1 MATTK
6 TTTTKTARK
15 TPVKAAKAVS
25 KAAKTEKAVVTEETQ
40 GKAATAVQSAA
51 IAVQDLTPG
60 FTPKT
65 WENGEVV
72 YANDMN
78 RLEQGLDQAYTLAQ
92 TNEGDIA
99 ALESGATHSMMAD
112 TQTPT
117 VPSNL
122 VLSIGLVPVWK
133 AGADVLLRSAI
144 VDVSATA
151 ATTITAGTVIATGL
165 NLKASQSYAVWFLSS
180 AGAVT
185 HNTLQTNST
194 GKSLTLS
201 ADETFAQGT
210 TLMMITEN
218 DI

>member
-6 TTTTKTARK
+6 KTTARK
-15 TPVKAAKAVS
+15 TTAKAAKAVS
-25 KAAKTEKAVVTEETQ
+25 KAVSSA
-40 GKAATAVQSAA
+40 KAATIGETLEEPAAKAQSAA
-51 IAVQDLTPG
+51 RSINGG
-60 FTPKT
+60 FVLKT
-65 WENGEVV
+65 WENGETI
-72 YANDMN
+72 YANDLN
-78 RLEQGLDQAYTLAQ
+78 RMEQGIEQAYTLAQ
-92 TNEGDIA
+92 TNETDIA
-99 ALESGATHSMMAD
+99 ALESGTTHSMVAD

-122 VLSIGLVPVWK
+122 ALSLGLVPVWK

-144 VDVSATA
+144 VDVSATS
-151 ATTITAGTVIATGL
+151 ATTVTAGTVVATGL

-201 ADETFAQGT
+201 ADETFAKGT
-210 TLMMITEN
+210 TLMMVTEN

>member
-6 TTTTKTARK
+6 KTTVKKTTA
-15 TPVKAAKAVS
+15 
-25 KAAKTEKAVVTEETQ
+25 KAAKTVSKAVSSA
-40 GKAATAVQSAA
+40 KAATIGETPEEPATEVQSAA
-51 IAVQDLTPG
+51 RSINGG
-60 FTPKT
+60 FTPKA
-65 WENGEVV
+65 WENGESI
-72 YANDMN
+72 YANDLN
-78 RLEQGLDQAYTLAQ
+78 RMEQGIEQAYTLAQ
-92 TNEGDIA
+92 TNETDIA
-99 ALESGATHSMMAD
+99 ALESGTTHSMVAD

-122 VLSIGLVPVWK
+122 ALSLGLVPVWK

-144 VDVSATA
+144 VDVSATS
-151 ATTITAGTVIATGL
+151 ATTVTAGTVVATGL
-165 NLKASQSYAVWFLSS
+165 NLKASQSYAVWFLSP
-180 AGAVT
+180 AGTVT

-210 TLMMITEN
+210 TLMMVTEN

>member
-6 TTTTKTARK
+6 TTTAKKTTA
-15 TPVKAAKAVS
+15 
-25 KAAKTEKAVVTEETQ
+25 KAAKTVSKAVSSA
-40 GKAATAVQSAA
+40 KAATIGETPEEPAAEVRSAA
-51 IAVQDLTPG
+51 RGINGG

-65 WENGEVV
+65 WENGETI
-72 YANDMN
+72 YANDLN
-78 RLEQGLDQAYTLAQ
+78 RMEQGIEQAYTLAQ
-92 TNEGDIA
+92 TNETDIA
-99 ALESGATHSMMAD
+99 ALESGTTHSMVAD

-122 VLSIGLVPVWK
+122 ALSLGLVPVWK

-144 VDVSATA
+144 VDVSATS
-151 ATTITAGTVIATGL
+151 ATTVTAGTVVATGL
-165 NLKASQSYAVWFLSS
+165 SLKANQSYAVWFLSS
-180 AGAVT
+180 AGTVT

-201 ADETFAQGT
+201 ADETFAKGT
-210 TLMMITEN
+210 TLMMVTEN

>member
-1 MATTK
+1 MATMKK
-6 TTTTKTARK
+6 TTAKKTTA
-15 TPVKAAKAVS
+15 
-25 KAAKTEKAVVTEETQ
+25 KAAKTVSKAVSSA
-40 GKAATAVQSAA
+40 KAATIGETPEEPAAEVRRAVRG
-51 IAVQDLTPG
+51 INGG
-60 FTPKT
+60 FAPKT
-65 WENGEVV
+65 WENGETI
-72 YANDMN
+72 YANDLN
-78 RLEQGLDQAYTLAQ
+78 RMEQGIEQAYTLAQ
-92 TNEGDIA
+92 TNETDIA
-99 ALESGATHSMMAD
+99 ALESGTTHSMVAD

-122 VLSIGLVPVWK
+122 ALSIGLVPVWK

-144 VDVSATA
+144 VDVSATS
-151 ATTITAGTVIATGL
+151 ATTVAAGTVVATGL

-201 ADETFAQGT
+201 ADETFAEGT
-210 TLMMITEN
+210 TLMMVTEN

>member
-6 TTTTKTARK
+6 KTTARK
-15 TPVKAAKAVS
+15 TTAKTAKAVS
-25 KAAKTEKAVVTEETQ
+25 KAVSSA
-40 GKAATAVQSAA
+40 KAATIGETPEEPAAEAQSAA
-51 IAVQDLTPG
+51 RSINGG
-60 FTPKT
+60 FTPKA
-65 WENGEVV
+65 WENGETI
-72 YANDMN
+72 YANDLN
-78 RLEQGLDQAYTLAQ
+78 RMEQGIEQAYTLAQ
-92 TNEGDIA
+92 TNETDIA
-99 ALESGATHSMMAD
+99 ALESGTTHSMVAD

-122 VLSIGLVPVWK
+122 ALSLGLVPVWK

-144 VDVSATA
+144 VDVSATS
-151 ATTITAGTVIATGL
+151 ATTVAAGTVVATGL

-201 ADETFAQGT
+201 ADETFAKGT
-210 TLMMITEN
+210 TLMMVTEN

>member
-6 TTTTKTARK
+6 TTTAKKTTA
-15 TPVKAAKAVS
+15 
-25 KAAKTEKAVVTEETQ
+25 KAAKTVSKAVSSA
-40 GKAATAVQSAA
+40 KAATIGETPEEPATEVRSATRS
-51 IAVQDLTPG
+51 INGG
-60 FTPKT
+60 FTSKT
-65 WENGEVV
+65 WENGETI
-72 YANDMN
+72 YANDLN
-78 RLEQGLDQAYTLAQ
+78 RMEQGIEQAYTLAQ
-92 TNEGDIA
+92 TNEIDIA
-99 ALESGATHSMMAD
+99 ALESGTTHSMVAD

-122 VLSIGLVPVWK
+122 ALSLGLVPVWK

-144 VDVSATA
+144 VDVSATS
-151 ATTITAGTVIATGL
+151 ATTVTAGTVVATGL
-165 NLKASQSYAVWFLSS
+165 SLKANQSYAVWFLSS

-201 ADETFAQGT
+201 ADETFAKGT
-210 TLMMITEN
+210 TLMMVTEN

>member
-6 TTTTKTARK
+6 TTTAKKTTA
-15 TPVKAAKAVS
+15 
-25 KAAKTEKAVVTEETQ
+25 KAAKTASKAVSSR
-40 GKAATAVQSAA
+40 KAATIGETLEEPATEVLSAA
-51 IAVQDLTPG
+51 RSINGG
-60 FTPKT
+60 FAPKT
-65 WENGEVV
+65 WENGETI
-72 YANDMN
+72 YANDLN
-78 RLEQGLDQAYTLAQ
+78 RMEQGIEQAYTLAQ
-92 TNEGDIA
+92 TNETDIA
-99 ALESGATHSMMAD
+99 ALESGTTHSMVAD

-122 VLSIGLVPVWK
+122 ALSLGLVPVWK

-144 VDVSATA
+144 VDVSATS
-151 ATTITAGTVIATGL
+151 ATTVTAGTVVATGL

-180 AGAVT
+180 AGTVT
-185 HNTLQTNST
+185 HNTLQTNTT

-201 ADETFAQGT
+201 ADETFSQGT

>member
-6 TTTTKTARK
+6 KTTAKKTTSKTAK
-15 TPVKAAKAVS
+15 TVSKAVS
-25 KAAKTEKAVVTEETQ
+25 SA
-40 GKAATAVQSAA
+40 KAATVGETREEPATEVLSAA
-51 IAVQDLTPG
+51 RNINGG

-65 WENGEVV
+65 WENGETI
-72 YANDMN
+72 YANDLN
-78 RLEQGLDQAYTLAQ
+78 RMEQGIEQAYTLAQ
-92 TNEGDIA
+92 TNETDIA
-99 ALESGATHSMMAD
+99 ALESGTTHSMVAD

-122 VLSIGLVPVWK
+122 ALSLGLVPVWK

-144 VDVSATA
+144 VDVSATS
-151 ATTITAGTVIATGL
+151 ATTVTAGTVIATGM

-180 AGAVT
+180 AGTVT
-185 HNTLQTNST
+185 HNTLQTNAT

-210 TLMMITEN
+210 TLMMVTEN